1 MMSNNTKVNAF
12 MEALDHPLKAEME
25 AVRKIITKASSE
37 LSEDI
42 KWGGPSFYYK
52 EDMAT
57 FNPRIKNYV
66 AVIFHKGSLIPEASN
81 LFEEAT
87 KGKIYAKF
95 YNMDEVKAKKKDL
108 EHMVKS
114 WVNIMNQSA

>member
-1 MMSNNTKVNAF
+1 MSNTAKVADF
-12 MEALDHPLKAEME
+12 MSTLEHPLKAEME
-25 AVRKIITKASSE
+25 AVRQIIMKAGPGIT
-37 LSEDI
+37 EDI

-66 AVIFHKGSLIPEASN
+66 AVIFHKGSLIPEAAR

-87 KGKIYAKF
+87 KGKVYAKF
-95 YNMDEVKAKKKDL
+95 YNMEEVKAKKKAL
-108 EHMVKS
+108 EHMVQS
-114 WVNIMNQSA
+114 WVALMNKS

>member
-1 MMSNNTKVNAF
+1 MSTTSKVDAF
-12 MEALDHPLKAEME
+12 MAALDHPLKAELE
-25 AVRKIITKASSE
+25 AVRKIIIKASPA

-66 AVIFHKGSLIPEASN
+66 AVIFHKGSLIPQATEF
-81 LFEEAT
+81 FEEAT
-87 KGKIYAKF
+87 KGKVYAKF
-95 YNMDEVKAKKKDL
+95 YNMAEVKAKKKEL

-114 WVNIMNQSA
+114 WINLMDQQ

>member
-1 MMSNNTKVNAF
+1 MSTTEKVTTF
-12 MEALDHPLKAEME
+12 MATLEHPLKAEME
-25 AVRKIITKASSE
+25 AVRKIIAKAGPALE
-37 LSEDI
+37 EDI
-42 KWGGPSFYYK
+42 KWGGPSYYYK

-66 AVIFHKGSLIPEASN
+66 ALIFHKGSMIPGSAG

-87 KGKIYAKF
+87 KGKVYAKF
-95 YNMDEVKAKKKDL
+95 YNMEDVKAGKKNL

-114 WVNIMNQSA
+114 WITFMNQSS

>member
-1 MMSNNTKVNAF
+1 MSDTEKVNAF
-12 MEALDHPLKAEME
+12 MKALEHPLKAEME
-25 AVRKIITKASSE
+25 AVRKIITKASPA

-42 KWGGPSFYYK
+42 KWGGPSFHYK

-66 AVIFHKGSLIPEASN
+66 AIIFHKGSLIPEASA

-95 YNMDEVKAKKKDL
+95 YNIDEVKAKKKDL